1 MNKNKLILF
10 IIVISIIVLSG
21 YLTYRSTFHES
32 YKLDGFFI
40 YDKLGLN
47 DCFKIEI
54 FSNEYVE
61 DGRLKG
67 EDRYFEVKEEM
78 PEMREMLQY
87 IKIAES
93 KAIKVNDFIPGLVND
108 ITHSITIYS
117 RITGSIQAEYSIEE
131 NKLIIVED
139 KYIYKSPLPKAI
151 IIEMDEGF
159 KEVIISLS
167 L

>member
-1 MNKNKLILF
+1 
-10 IIVISIIVLSG
+10 
-21 YLTYRSTFHES
+21 
-32 YKLDGFFI
+32 
-40 YDKLGLN
+40 
-47 DCFKIEI
+47 
-54 FSNEYVE
+54 
-61 DGRLKG
+61 
-67 EDRYFEVKEEM
+67 M

-93 KAIKVNDFIPGLVND
+93 KAIKANDFIPGLVND

-117 RITGSIQAEYSIEE
+117 RITASIQAEYSIEE
-131 NKLIIVED
+131 NKLIIVDD

-159 KEVIISLS
+159 KELIISLS